1 MSNFYSRLKELR
13 NENQMSIKQVSSDT
27 GINYRTIQSYEL
39 QDRTPAI
46 IDTLIILADYFNVS
60 LDYLCGRS
68 DER

>member
-1 MSNFYSRLKELR
+1 MNTFYTRLRELR
-13 NENQMSIKQVSSDT
+13 KSEHKSITALSEET
-27 GINYRTIQSYEL
+27 GISYRTLQSYEL
-39 QDRTPAI
+39 KDRTPAI